1 MAKEYWIG
9 FDLGGTKMMATVFDK
24 NFKTVGSKRK
34 KTKSSD
40 GETGPERLVSVLEEA
55 ITEAKVDRED
65 IRGIGIGFPGP
76 LDLDRGVV
84 LESPNLGWR
93 NFDLRGLLEKKFKVP
108 VVVGNDVDVGTYGE
122 FKFGAGEKARC
133 VVGVFP
139 GTGIGGGCV
148 YEGRILRGRKLS
160 CLEIGHMQMVPN
172 GRLCGCGRRGCLET
186 ISSRLAI
193 ASDAA
198 VAVYRGEAP
207 HLAKIA
213 GTNLAEIRSGA
224 LAESIHEGDET
235 IERIVRN
242 AARWLGIAVANTV
255 NLLAPDTVVLGG
267 GLVEAMKDIWI
278 EEVEKAVDKHAMQS
292 LADEVEIAAAKLGD
306 DAGVMG
312 AAALI
317 RDHVEDG
324 H

>member
-24 NFKTVGSKRK
+24 NFKSVGTKRK

-40 GETGPERLVSVLEEA
+40 GETGPERLVGVLEEA
-55 ITEAKVDRED
+55 LAEAKIDREEVC
-65 IRGIGIGFPGP
+65 GIGIGFPGP
-76 LDLDRGVV
+76 LDLDKGMV

-108 VVVGNDVDVGTYGE
+108 VVVGNDVDVGTFGE
-122 FKFGAGEKARC
+122 YRFGAGEKARC

-207 HLAKIA
+207 HLAAIA
-213 GTNLAEIRSGA
+213 GTNLADMRSGA
-224 LAESIHEGDET
+224 LAEAIHEGDEA

-242 AARWLGIAVANTV
+242 SARWLGVAVANTV
-255 NLLAPDTVVLGG
+255 NLLAPDVVVLGG
-267 GLVEAMKDIWI
+267 GLVEAMREIFI
-278 EEVEKAVDKHAMQS
+278 EEVEKAVDKFAMKS

-312 AAALI
+312 AAALV
-317 RDHVEDG
+317 REKVEG
-324 H
+324 GK